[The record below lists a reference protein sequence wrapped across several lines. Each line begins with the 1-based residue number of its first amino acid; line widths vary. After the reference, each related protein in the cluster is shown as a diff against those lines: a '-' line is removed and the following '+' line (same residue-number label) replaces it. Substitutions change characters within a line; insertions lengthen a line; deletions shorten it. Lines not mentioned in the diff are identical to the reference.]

1 MVKLTFFLS
10 GGSQEGADLVAP
22 DVSEFGLSKCS
33 FQQWVTL
40 LFFNLIWLFK
50 ECSDRAQ
57 ILAVTPE
64 EFLHWF

>member
-22 DVSEFGLSKCS
+22 DVSESGRSKCS
-33 FQQWVTL
+33 QFSATGNLTL
-40 LFFNLIWLFK
+40 FLIK

-64 EFLHWF
+64 KFLLWF